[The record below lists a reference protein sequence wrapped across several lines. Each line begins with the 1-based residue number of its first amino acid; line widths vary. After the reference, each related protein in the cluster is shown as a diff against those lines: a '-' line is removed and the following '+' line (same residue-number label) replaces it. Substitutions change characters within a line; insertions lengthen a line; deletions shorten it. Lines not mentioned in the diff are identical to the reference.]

1 MAFRIFSPV
10 AIQCRTVRHLIR
22 KPHVSLL
29 LIQKGAKICRLS
41 GNGRSVEAVISLK
54 DAAVMPSKL
63 LRPEYSAPSHLSCDG
78 A

>member
-1 MAFRIFSPV
+1 
-10 AIQCRTVRHLIR
+10 
-22 KPHVSLL
+22 
-29 LIQKGAKICRLS
+29 
-41 GNGRSVEAVISLK
+41 VISLK